1 MLQQFACVTF
11 VRLSHT
17 PTLLIRR
24 YVDCSLTFAA
34 RISQSFNFVLMFVLM
49 SSLSLSLVP
58 AAADDDD
65 GLGMEL

>member
-34 RISQSFNFVLMFVLM
+34 RISQSYNFVLMFVLM
-49 SSLSLSLVP
+49 SSLSLVP

-65 GLGMEL
+65 GLGIGL

>member
-24 YVDCSLTFAA
+24 FVDCSLTFAA

-49 SSLSLSLVP
+49 SSLSLVP

-65 GLGMEL
+65 GLGIEL